1 MARRWKPQEEAYLKR
16 YAKQRRVSELAQRFR
31 TDHAT
36 VLLKLRDL
44 DVEALDSVE
53 PAPLEG
59 SHQLELFER
68 ALKALHA
75 SKWKQAVEG
84 FERTIAESDQPD
96 LTNRA
101 RRYLSIARER
111 LKGAPE
117 ATAEDPYLQAVFE
130 RNRGNFDAALAIAS
144 AGGRRSKD
152 ARYAYLVASICVA
165 RGELEQAAEFL
176 GIAIELDPMSRIHAL
191 NDADFAELRA
201 APEHAALFAS

>member
-16 YAKQRRVSELAQRFR
+16 YAKQRRVSELAQRFK

-36 VLLKLRDL
+36 VLLKLHEL
-44 DVEALDSVE
+44 DVDALDSVE

-75 SKWKQAVEG
+75 SKWKQAEEG

-96 LTNRA
+96 LINRA

-111 LKGAPE
+111 LRGKPE
-117 ATAEDPYLQAVFE
+117 AQAEDPYLQAVFE
-130 RNRGNFDAALAIAS
+130 RNRGNFDAALSIAS

-152 ARYAYLVASICVA
+152 AIYAYLVASIHVA
-165 RGELEQAAEFL
+165 RGELEQGAEFL
-176 GIAIELDPMSRIHAL
+176 GVAIDLDPMSRIHAL

-201 APEHAALFAS
+201 APEHADLFEA

>member
-1 MARRWKPQEEAYLKR
+1 MAKRWKPSDEAYLKR
-16 YAKQRRVSELAQRFR
+16 YAKQRRVSELAQRFK

-36 VLLKLRDL
+36 ILLKLREL
-44 DVEALDSVE
+44 DVDALDSVE
-53 PAPLEG
+53 PTPLEG

-75 SKWKQAVEG
+75 SKWQQAVEG

-111 LKGAPE
+111 LKGSPKEE
-117 ATAEDPYLQAVFE
+117 ADDPYLQAVFE

-152 ARYAYLVASICVA
+152 AKYAYLVASIHVA
-165 RGELEQAAEFL
+165 RGDLDQAAEFL
-176 GIAIELDPMSRIHAL
+176 AVAIELDPMSRIHAL
-191 NDADFAELRA
+191 NDAEFAELLA
-201 APEHAALFAS
+201 TPKHAGLFAS